1 MGIREIGQVENDEEV
16 GSRALMMLRWVV
28 IWDFVRLN
36 LKDKSEI

>member
-16 GSRALMMLRWVV
+16 GSRVLMMLRWVV